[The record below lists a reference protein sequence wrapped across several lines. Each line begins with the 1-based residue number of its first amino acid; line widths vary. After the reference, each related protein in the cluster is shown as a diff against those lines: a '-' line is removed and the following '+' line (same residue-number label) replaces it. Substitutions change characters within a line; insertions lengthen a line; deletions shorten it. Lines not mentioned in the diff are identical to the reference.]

1 MNLDYQLCF
10 QRNIGFFSTEEQQR
24 LKKAK
29 VVVAGVGGVGGVEAA
44 ALAQMGIGELV
55 VFDPG
60 VFDEPDMNRQLGATV
75 PNIGRN
81 KAVATAEMLRDINP
95 FMKLTAL
102 DYAPDDSAELDRL
115 LVGASV
121 AIDAIDYLGF
131 DYKVAFAQAVR
142 RARLFNF
149 TAPISGVGTTMLILD
164 PEGMTLE
171 ELYEAP
177 DDPALWP
184 QHRLPL
190 AKLLGPDRFGDLV
203 RDMDEGRRPY
213 LSNCAGIA
221 MLNGGL
227 VATEIA
233 LFITGKRSR
242 EELVT
247 VPDAMYVDLLKRE
260 FKRVTLTEAQ
270 RHEGEET

>member
-1 MNLDYQLCF
+1 MNRDYQLCF
-10 QRNIGFFSTEEQQR
+10 QRNIGFFSMEEQLR

-29 VVVAGVGGVGGVEAA
+29 VVVAGVGGVGGIEAA
-44 ALAQMGIGELV
+44 TLAKMGIGELV

-81 KAVATAEMLRDINP
+81 KAEATAEMLRDINP

-102 DYAPDDSAELDRL
+102 DYAPDDSAELDHL
-115 LVGASV
+115 LAGAAV

-131 DYKVAFAQAVR
+131 DYKAAFAQAVR
-142 RARLFNF
+142 RAGLFNF

-171 ELYEAP
+171 ELYDAP
-177 DDPALWP
+177 ADPAQWP
-184 QHRLPL
+184 QYRLPL

-247 VPDAMYVDLLKRE
+247 VPDAVYVDLLKRE
-260 FKRVTLTEAQ
+260 FKRVSLK
-270 RHEGEET
+270 EGKRCEGKT

>member
-44 ALAQMGIGELV
+44 ALAKMGIGELV

-142 RARLFNF
+142 RAGLFNF

-164 PEGMTLE
+164 PEGMT
-171 ELYEAP
+171 
-177 DDPALWP
+177 
-184 QHRLPL
+184 L